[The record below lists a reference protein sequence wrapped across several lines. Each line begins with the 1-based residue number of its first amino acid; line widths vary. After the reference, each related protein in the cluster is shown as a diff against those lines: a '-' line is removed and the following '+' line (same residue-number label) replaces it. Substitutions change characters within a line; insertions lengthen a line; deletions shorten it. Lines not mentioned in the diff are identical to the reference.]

1 MSSSTKYIGRRWL
14 AYIAGAAVA
23 TAAMAAPGQGF
34 AQGFPDHAITLIV
47 PYAAGGQT
55 DTMARILAAKLGER
69 LKTVVVVENRGG
81 ASGSIAASVAA
92 RARADGYTLLFGS
105 GGPMSIYPVLR
116 KDMVSYDPIKDFT
129 PVAYVANSP
138 NIIAA
143 APSFPAKTVAELI
156 AYAKAH
162 PGQLN
167 VGSTA
172 GSDPD
177 MMNESFRYK
186 AGVKYERVPYPS
198 GAPLLNDVLGGQVAV
213 LMDGVIAVQ
222 PQVVTKKLVA
232 IAVSSAQ
239 RVPSLPDVPTI
250 AETIPGFVSNSWFSV
265 FAPAK
270 TPADVVARL
279 NTEINEVLALP
290 DVKASYLGLG
300 ASVVGGPPERLRDH
314 LAAQLDALQKLTRDT
329 GLKWD

>member
-1 MSSSTKYIGRRWL
+1 ML
-14 AYIAGAAVA
+14 AAAVAGAAVA
-23 TAAMAAPGQGF
+23 APVPGF
-34 AQGFPDHAITLIV
+34 AQAFPDHAITLIV

-55 DTMARILAAKLGER
+55 DTMARILAQKLGER
-69 LKTVVVVENRGG
+69 LKTVVVVDNRGG
-81 ASGSIAASVAA
+81 ASGSIAASVVA
-92 RARADGYTLLFGS
+92 RARPDGYTLLFGS

-116 KDMVSYDPIKDFT
+116 KDAVSYDPVTDFT

-143 APSFPAKTVAELI
+143 APSFPAKSVAELI
-156 AYAKAH
+156 DYAKAH

-177 MMNESFRYK
+177 MMNEAFRYRT
-186 AGVKYERVPYPS
+186 GVKYERVPYPS

-222 PQVVTKKLVA
+222 PQVASKKLIA
-232 IAVSSAQ
+232 LAVSSAQ
-239 RVPSLPDVPTI
+239 RLPFLPDVPTI
-250 AETIPGFVSNSWFSV
+250 SETIPGFVSNSWFSV

-270 TPADVVARL
+270 TPADIVAKL
-279 NTEINEVLALP
+279 NREIDEVLALP
-290 DVKASYLGLG
+290 DVKASYLALG
-300 ASVVGGPPERLRDH
+300 ATVVGGPPAKLQDH
-314 LAAQLDALQKLTRDT
+314 LAAQLAALRKLTADT

>member
-1 MSSSTKYIGRRWL
+1 M
-14 AYIAGAAVA
+14 AGAVVA
-23 TAAMAAPGQGF
+23 MGAAAAPMQGF
-34 AQGFPDHAITLIV
+34 AQGFPDHPVTLIV

-81 ASGSIAASVAA
+81 ATGSIAASVVA
-92 RARADGYTLLFGS
+92 RSRPDGYTLLFGT

-116 KDMVSYDPIKDFT
+116 KDSVSYDPVKDFT

-177 MMNESFRYK
+177 MMNEFFRYRTG
-186 AGVKYERVPYPS
+186 AKYERVPYPS

-213 LMDGVIAVQ
+213 LMDGVIAIQ
-222 PQVVTKKLVA
+222 PQVATKKLIA

-239 RVPSLPDVPTI
+239 RLPSLPDVPTI
-250 AETIPGFVSNSWFSV
+250 SETVPDFVSNSWFSV

-270 TPADVVARL
+270 TPADVVAKL
-279 NTEINEVLALP
+279 NAEINEVLAQS
-290 DVKASYLGLG
+290 DVKAAYLALG
-300 ASVVGGPPERLRDH
+300 ATVVGGPPERLRDH
-314 LAAQLDALQKLTRDT
+314 LASQLAALQKLAQDT

>member
-1 MSSSTKYIGRRWL
+1 MSSSRESIGRRWL
-14 AYIAGAAVA
+14 AHMVWAAVA
-23 TAAMAAPGQGF
+23 TAAIVAPMQSF

-81 ASGSIAASVAA
+81 ATGSIAASVVA
-92 RARADGYTLLFGS
+92 RSRPDGYTLLFGS

-116 KDMVSYDPIKDFT
+116 KDMVNYDPIKDFT

-186 AGVKYERVPYPS
+186 AGVNYERVPYPS

-213 LMDGVIAVQ
+213 LMDGIIAIQ

-232 IAVSSAQ
+232 IAVSSSQ
-239 RVPSLPDVPTI
+239 RLPSLPDVPTI
-250 AETIPGFVSNSWFSV
+250 SETIPDFVSNSWFSV

-270 TPADVVARL
+270 TPIDIVAKL
-279 NTEINEVLALP
+279 NTEINEVLALSE
-290 DVKASYLGLG
+290 VKTSYLALG
-300 ASVVGGPPERLRDH
+300 ATVVGGPPERLRDH
-314 LAAQLDALQKLTRDT
+314 LAAQLAALQKLTQDT